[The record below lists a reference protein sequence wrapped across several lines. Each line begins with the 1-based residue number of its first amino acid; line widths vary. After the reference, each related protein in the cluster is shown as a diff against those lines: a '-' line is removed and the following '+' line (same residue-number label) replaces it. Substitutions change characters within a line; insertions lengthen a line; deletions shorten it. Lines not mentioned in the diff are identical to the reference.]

1 MSLAQYIPGKLLAG
15 VLPKSLPLSL
25 IISVLLLST
34 LWARAAEP
42 LGATPHSDGS
52 TTFRVWAPF
61 VDAVAV
67 KANGGTAVPLAS
79 EDGHPDPA
87 DTTWVGA
94 VPGLKAGDKYR
105 YAIERGGVT
114 REFNDPR
121 AQQLT
126 GFDLPDGFGL
136 AGNDDKPQ
144 SVIVDP
150 NFSMPVFTEPTF
162 NTMVIYE
169 LHIGTFND
177 TFAGAVEK
185 LDYLKDLGVNAVE
198 VLPITQN
205 PLFSDHTPPDHDWG
219 YDPVQLMR

>member
-1 MSLAQYIPGKLLAG
+1 MSLAQLHSGKLLAG

-25 IISVLLLST
+25 IISVSLLST
-34 LWARAAEP
+34 LWASAAEP

-67 KANGGTAVPLAS
+67 KINGGTAVPLAS

-87 DTTWVGA
+87 DTTWVGT
-94 VPGLKAGDKYR
+94 VPGAKAGDKYR
-105 YAIERGGVT
+105 YAIQRGGVT

-121 AQQLT
+121 TRQLT
-126 GFDLPDGFGL
+126 GFELPDGFGL

-150 NFSMPVFTEPTF
+150 NFSIPAFTEPTF

-169 LHIGTFND
+169 MHIGTFNN
-177 TFAGAVEK
+177 TFAGEVEK
-185 LDYLKDLGVNAVE
+185 LDYMKDLVMNVVE
-198 VLPITQN
+198 VLFVIQHN
-205 PLFSDHTPPDHDWG
+205 LSSDPP
-219 YDPVQLMR
+219 PTI

>member
-1 MSLAQYIPGKLLAG
+1 MSLAQSHFEKPLAR
-15 VLPKSLPLSL
+15 VLPKSLSL

-34 LWARAAEP
+34 LCASAADP

-67 KANGGTAVPLAS
+67 EANGGTAVPLAS

-150 NFSMPVFTEPTF
+150 NFSMPVFTEPT
-162 NTMVIYE
+162 
-169 LHIGTFND
+169 
-177 TFAGAVEK
+177 
-185 LDYLKDLGVNAVE
+185 
-198 VLPITQN
+198 
-205 PLFSDHTPPDHDWG
+205 
-219 YDPVQLMR
+219 